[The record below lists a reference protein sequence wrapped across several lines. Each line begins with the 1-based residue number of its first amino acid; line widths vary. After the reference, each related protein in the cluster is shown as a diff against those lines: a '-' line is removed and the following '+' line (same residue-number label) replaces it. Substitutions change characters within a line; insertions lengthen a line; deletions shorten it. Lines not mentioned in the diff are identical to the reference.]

1 MLDPSFHQQ
10 SSVFLTTIIN
20 HHQDLLVEVRG
31 WNGAA
36 LTALGE
42 MAVDFFGAPFPES
55 DDGVK
60 LGESTLNL
68 FLLSEKETL
77 SAIIPQ
83 SYPQRDVECDIH
95 LSDWCAFSLD
105 GS

>member
-1 MLDPSFHQQ
+1 MLLHHGHQ
-10 SSVFLTTIIN
+10 
-20 HHQDLLVEVRG
+20 HQHLLVEVRG

-42 MAVDFFGAPFPES
+42 IAVDFFGAETPFPES

-68 FLLSEKETL
+68 FLL
-77 SAIIPQ
+77 
-83 SYPQRDVECDIH
+83 
-95 LSDWCAFSLD
+95 
-105 GS
+105 